1 MIALMA
7 LIGAGLSPTFST
19 PAHTPEHS
27 LSIYNSSS
35 SQWTLGIMLTIAL
48 IGVPWC

>member
-1 MIALMA
+1 MA
-7 LIGAGLSPTFST
+7 LIGTGLFTNLLYSSP
-19 PAHTPEHS
+19 HPEHS

-35 SQWTLGIMLTIAL
+35 SQWTLGIKLTIAL